1 MSSERTDPRM
11 LRSSKN
17 ALDESEDI
25 DEDSEED
32 GEGSPKLS
40 TESSP
45 QAQVDCE
52 RLSSQRSLGVSSPR
66 RSPVY
71 RSSSSSDALSELS
84 PQLSEAEGDRGIEVL
99 CSSPLE
105 KEEASM
111 LASRW
116 PSRCMGE
123 QSGSGEDARN

>member
-1 MSSERTDPRM
+1 M

-45 QAQVDCE
+45 QVDCE

-99 CSSPLE
+99 CSPLE
-105 KEEASM
+105 RHEKEASM